1 MKRTVEDGVTIGD
14 LLCILRDMGIAQK
27 FYITG
32 KATTTKPMTAEELLD
47 ELNGLGEVLLWYQV
61 TAVDQFDGKTYIT
74 IE

>member
-14 LLCILRDMGIAQK
+14 LLCILRDMGITQK

-32 KATTTKPMTAEELLD
+32 KAGTTKPMTAEELID
-47 ELNGLGEVLLWYQV
+47 ELAGLGEVVLWYQV
-61 TAVDQFDGKTYIT
+61 TAVDRIGGKTYIT